1 MGFEHAMESVQQF
14 AQVGDLRA
22 SGQVTIGEMLSS
34 VDLS

>member
-1 MGFEHAMESVQQF
+1 MGFEPAMESVQEL
-14 AQVGDLRA
+14 AHGGDLQA